1 MGVQLRARGALVLV
15 VTTGVWVSAACG
27 AVPSKTGAALPP
39 VTLTALSYNAPG
51 RPPGDQLQEFAQ
63 RVEAADVGITVRIL
77 PAPDSGLPDTSVA
90 VIDQVRTDGADV
102 GVVSSRSFDTL
113 GVSAFRVI
121 QAPLLARSNAAADAV
136 LDSAGVPGMLDAL
149 DELGLT
155 GVGLAFDIFGYPVGF
170 GSPLLGPDTWAG
182 KAISAR
188 PSAITKDTVRRLGA
202 EVDPVNGSD
211 AVDAIVAGR
220 VKGTFDSLAGPTS
233 PADGGIITA
242 NVPMYFRA
250 NVFVLNTKAWE
261 GLAPEQQQA
270 LRSAAED
277 VKVWA
282 KGRHVDNLISSAA
295 YCRDKGDVVIATQ
308 ADLAALE
315 TATEPIY
322 DELRAD
328 PATADALKAALDAV
342 AGIPA
347 EPTPEPCVRPQGDG
361 SAADSHD
368 DLDVVEAVGDQ
379 HRLDGVWRWT
389 VDYDDMISRGATK
402 EDAANNKGTW
412 TLTIDGGRFT
422 YAEPLGRSC
431 SGDVRLDDER
441 VTLVGDGPVP
451 CDAYM
456 DAWWKRDGDSLVLR
470 SGPGLGG
477 EYEVFF
483 DAFWADPLV
492 RIGDPP

>member
-1 MGVQLRARGALVLV
+1 MGVQLRTRVAWALVV
-15 VTTGVWVSAACG
+15 ATGVWTSAACG
-27 AVPSKTGAALPP
+27 PTPSKTGAALPP

-51 RPPGDQLQEFAQ
+51 RPPGDQLEEFAK
-63 RVEAADVGITVRIL
+63 RVEAADVGVTLRIL

-90 VIDQVRTDGADV
+90 VIDQVRTDGVDV

-113 GVSAFRVI
+113 GVNAFRVI

-136 LDSAGVPGMLDAL
+136 LDSAGVPGMLNAL

-155 GVGLAFDIFGYPVGF
+155 GIGLAFDIFGYPVGF
-170 GSPLLGPDTWAG
+170 GSPLLGPDTWVG
-182 KAISAR
+182 KTISAR

-202 EVDPVNGSD
+202 EADPVNGAD
-211 AVDAIVAGR
+211 VVDAIVAGR
-220 VKGTFDSLAGPTS
+220 VNGTFDSLAGPTS
-233 PADGGIITA
+233 PADGGIITV

-261 GLAPEQQQA
+261 GLAPQQQQA
-270 LRSAAED
+270 LRSAADD
-277 VKVWA
+277 VKEWTKA
-282 KGRHVDNLISSAA
+282 RHVDDLTASSE
-295 YCRDKGDVVIATQ
+295 YCLNKGDVVIATR

-315 TATEPIY
+315 KATEPIY

-328 PATADALKAALDAV
+328 PATADALTAALEAV

-347 EPTPEPCVRPQGDG
+347 GPAPQPCVRPRGDG
-361 SAADSHD
+361 TVADSHD

-422 YAEPLGRSC
+422 YTEPLGRSC
-431 SGDVRLDDER
+431 SGDLSLDDER
-441 VTLVGDGPVP
+441 MTLVGDGPVP

-456 DAWWKRDGDSLVLR
+456 DAWWNRDGDSLVLQ